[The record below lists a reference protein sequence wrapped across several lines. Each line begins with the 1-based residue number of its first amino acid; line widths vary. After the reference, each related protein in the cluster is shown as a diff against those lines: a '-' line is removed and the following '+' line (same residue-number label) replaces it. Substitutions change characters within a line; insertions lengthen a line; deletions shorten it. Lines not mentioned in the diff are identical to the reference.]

1 LHNVATEAQN
11 LNQRGKGRVRNIV
24 QTLNQYSGVLDIV
37 AQWHPEYSALVWGSM
52 KWLLLIAM
60 NYISLAQ
67 RIADMLEEIGD
78 NLPRFLLYQRL
89 LPTSRMSQVISKL
102 YAAVIEF
109 LYCTIIY
116 FHRSR
121 IRRYFS
127 ALWVPFETRFKD
139 TMDRIQRLQVCVE
152 NDARATAIA
161 QQQIESTNFA
171 RQLSELALA
180 TKVTLQSVLDVKQRQ
195 TAMLLMDIRKD
206 IFAGCDHHF
215 VFQEEVLDVYK
226 SIIAPEWQIWV
237 LEESKHVASYCHEW
251 TGLTYV
257 QTETW
262 QPAFI
267 AGILSGI
274 LKAACPPTTFLFWSP
289 GMTQTSALA
298 CVIFQLLRRHP
309 DKLLYRMPP
318 TFYAD
323 KFRRDSLSV
332 ESLWRVLLQVIVA
345 VSGIS
350 CMLCI
355 DTDNGE
361 AVEFVRRFVEFGFT
375 WTQTPFSLLIY
386 NVADPQLSE
395 TPGLVELDVKFD
407 IAMDLDSSEG
417 LSKVVWMELGIH
429 EGLSDGMRISLW
441 STMWR
446 TLRYN
451 TMALTNEIVTRL
463 IESRL
468 IALGKRTRLSKNR
481 LKRKIISFLLFIP
494 LDIPSDIR
502 DFLRTS
508 IHATANCEPQGPTAE
523 ACVGWRA
530 ELLDAQKRSAC
541 WAGVSDVLK
550 RTILRLFE
558 KKVLMKL
565 REVIDVEKRKST
577 DSFRTGSIN
586 LTDTIEEIFTVDN
599 WDASSIDDARR
610 SLLGAIT
617 KAAEVGLLYVLK
629 TTRRVTDIVK
639 DEDQAEL
646 TADGRMA

>member
-1 LHNVATEAQN
+1 MSQIQETSSVRDLHNVATEAQN
-11 LNQRGKGRVRNIV
+11 LKQRGKGRIRNMV

-52 KWLLLIAM
+52 
-60 NYISLAQ
+60 NYINLTQ

-78 NLPRFLLYQRL
+78 NLPRFVLYQRL
-89 LPTSRMSQVISKL
+89 LPTTRMSQVISKL

-109 LYCTIIY
+109 LYCTIVY

-139 TMDRIQRLQVCVE
+139 TVDKIQRLQVCVE

-180 TKVTLQSVLDVKQRQ
+180 TKVTLQSILDVKQRQ
-195 TAMLLMDIRKD
+195 AAMLLMGIRKD

-215 VFQEEVLDVYK
+215 VFQEEILDIYK
-226 SIIAPEWQIWV
+226 SIVAPEWQIWV
-237 LEESKHVASYCHEW
+237 SEESKHVASYCYEW

-262 QPAFI
+262 QPAFM

-274 LKAACPPTTFLFWSP
+274 LKAACSPTTFLFWSP

-318 TFYAD
+318 AFYAD

-332 ESLWRVLLQVIVA
+332 ESLWQVLLQVIVA

-350 CMLCI
+350 CVLCI
-355 DTDNGE
+355 DTDNRE
-361 AVEFVRRFVEFGFT
+361 AVEFVRRFVEFGLT
-375 WTQTPFSLLIY
+375 WTQTPFTLLVY
-386 NVADPQLSE
+386 NVADPQLSD
-395 TPGLVELDVKFD
+395 TPGLVELDIKYD

-429 EGLSDGMRISLW
+429 KGVSDGMRISLW
-441 STMWR
+441 STLWR

-451 TMALTNEIVTRL
+451 TMALTNEMATRL

-468 IALGKRTRLSKNR
+468 IALGKRAKLSKDR
-481 LKRKIISFLLFIP
+481 LKRKIISFLHIIP
-494 LDIPSDIR
+494 LDIPSSIR
-502 DFLRTS
+502 DSLRTS
-508 IHATANCEPQGPTAE
+508 IHATANLDSQGHTAE
-523 ACVGWRA
+523 SCVSWRA
-530 ELLDAQKRSAC
+530 EPLDAQKRSDC
-541 WAGVSDVLK
+541 CAGVSDVLK

-558 KKVLMKL
+558 KKGLCET
-565 REVIDVEKRKST
+565 RRGYRCGE
-577 DSFRTGSIN
+577 
-586 LTDTIEEIFTVDN
+586 EEI
-599 WDASSIDDARR
+599 I
-610 SLLGAIT
+610 
-617 KAAEVGLLYVLK
+617 
-629 TTRRVTDIVK
+629 
-639 DEDQAEL
+639 
-646 TADGRMA
+646 